1 MHATITD
8 LAQELLE
15 EICALITQSPNRDIR
30 RDLCSLRLACRGL
43 RYPFNSVLF
52 QKISM
57 TQGLLPTMQ
66 GESEDEL
73 RDTYQNVFHHAKAL
87 KIELDFNGLASDALL
102 SLLMGLA
109 TVTSVTWI
117 VTEKD
122 SYSRLVSGISSLPRL
137 KALRLRYFPQDTFTL
152 PDSPLLLSFS
162 KIERLTLIGPHYPTA
177 LFKQASTLL
186 RDGSLTHLSIDDP
199 IGSTSE
205 FFSFPSFPP
214 PTPDDMRACRL
225 RCLRLNRVF
234 LRLQRRPRIF
244 RGLTHLEARG
254 VHYHGHETIWKTVRQ
269 NQLRLKTIVTDRIT
283 SWLITYLLTYSGL
296 EHLEYLPQL
305 EPMRTWN
312 GAQPAERHA
321 FYSQVLPLHLESI
334 TGLTLSWITPQVW
347 AELKRLHSVVIVWV
361 IVGEWSIR
369 SHLEMS
375 EIGDVEDGILD
386 YQLPSLDAFKI
397 FTKKTFFQPRFHDDG
412 YRWMA
417 EPTIACVDSSSS
429 DDWTRSVMRPRHLV
443 DEE

>member
-1 MHATITD
+1 MHATMD
-8 LAQELLE
+8 LAQKLLE

-30 RDLCSLRLACRGL
+30 RDLCNLRSACRGL

-57 TQGLLPTMQ
+57 TQRLLPTME

-73 RDTYQNVFHHAKAL
+73 RDTYQDVFHHAKAL
-87 KIELDFNGLASDALL
+87 KIELDFNGLAADALL
-102 SLLMGLA
+102 SLLTEQA

-122 SYSRLVSGISSLPRL
+122 SYSRLVSGISSLPRF
-137 KALRLRYFPQDTFTL
+137 KALRLRYFPQDTCTL
-152 PDSPLLLSFS
+152 PDGPLLLTFS
-162 KIERLTLIGPHYPTA
+162 KIERLTPIGPHYPTA
-177 LFKQASTLL
+177 LFGQASTLII
-186 RDGSLTHLSIDDP
+186 DGSLTHLSIDDP

-205 FFSFPSFPP
+205 FFTFPSFPP
-214 PTPDDMRACRL
+214 PTPDDMRAW
-225 RCLRLNRVF
+225 
-234 LRLQRRPRIF
+234 RPRIF

-254 VHYHGHETIWKTVRQ
+254 VHYRGHETIWKTVGQ
-269 NQLRLKTIVTDRIT
+269 NQLRLKTIATDRIT

-347 AELKRLHSVVIVWV
+347 AESDLGKKMLSILLRLKRLHSVVIVWV

-397 FTKKTFFQPRFHDDG
+397 LTKKTFFQPRFHDDG